1 MVEGWETVQ
10 DLQPGHAELSE
21 DSLTLLWQQLGEAEA
36 GLEPAGPEKH
46 KL

>member
-10 DLQPGHAELSE
+10 DLQPGHAELGE
-21 DSLTLLWQQLGEAEA
+21 DSFTFLGQQLGEAEA
-36 GLEPAGPEKH
+36 GLEPAGSEKH